1 MYNPD
6 KNENVELSSQ
16 VVLNCKFIKTQ
27 ILKNVI
33 VYREQGFVF
42 NYLARFS
49 LILTVNQN
57 LIYLWYSFHHN

>member
-6 KNENVELSSQ
+6 KNENDELSSQ

-33 VYREQGFVF
+33 
-42 NYLARFS
+42 
-49 LILTVNQN
+49 
-57 LIYLWYSFHHN
+57 